1 MMYENI
7 LKDYTQRAYQ
17 NYQKNKD
24 SEYNVTLLISSI
36 TGALSLIDEN
46 MRKKFFENIPYED
59 IQKIAKPEINKI
71 YQNKDGY
78 EYTLAFMRHLRNSL
92 CHIKLEN
99 NIKVDKDESIETITF
114 EDYYN
119 DNLQFRCTLNIKE
132 LNSLFKFIVDTINI
146 KA

>member
-7 LKDYTQRAYQ
+7 LKDYTKRAYQ
-17 NYQKNKD
+17 NYQKNRN
-24 SEYNVTLLISSI
+24 SEYNVTLLISCI
-36 TGALSLIDEN
+36 TGALSLIDEK
-46 MRKKFFENIPYED
+46 MRKMFFENISYND
-59 IQKIAKPEINKI
+59 ILKIAIPEINEI
-71 YQNKDGY
+71 YNKKDNNNG
-78 EYTLAFMRHLRNSL
+78 TLSFMRHLRNSL

-99 NIKVDKDESIETITF
+99 NIKLDKDDKIEAITF